1 VRFPSNI
8 FTLLLTV
15 AAIVMGSSQGN
26 AHIGCD
32 THQLSSKPMAPN
44 AISVDLVIPFGYLCH
59 LLEVYRKE
67 ISVQKAGYTS
77 NATVSN
83 SLVKGICNWRIDF
96 VYYDLKGKEY
106 MRDKG
111 ETVKGCDQ
119 GPYREI
125 AKGKTL
131 PQSGSSCVELITDGE
146 VRLVQCHTLRD

>member
-1 VRFPSNI
+1 MMVGAMVI
-8 FTLLLTV
+8 
-15 AAIVMGSSQGN
+15 GSSEGN
-26 AHIGCD
+26 AYIGCD
-32 THQLSSKPMAPN
+32 TNQLSNKPIDRN

-59 LLEVYRKE
+59 FLEVYRKE
-67 ISVQKAGYTS
+67 ISIQKAGYTS

-96 VYYDLKGKEY
+96 VYYDMQGKEY

-119 GPYREI
+119 GAYREI
-125 AKGKTL
+125 AKSKTL
-131 PQSGSSCVELITDGE
+131 PQSGSSCAELITEGE